1 MEFDTENRIETLIMT
16 TNQALYNQII
26 IDHYHS
32 PRHHGALENPNLT
45 VRRSNESCGD
55 RIHLTANIKDG
66 IIVDIAQQGDG
77 CILSQAYASLLT
89 ETVINK
95 SVDYVLQINEIAF
108 IALAHMQL
116 GPQRALCAL
125 LPLRALKE
133 GLQNYHAQPQ

>member
-1 MEFDTENRIETLIMT
+1 MT
-16 TNQALYNQII
+16 TNQTLYNQII
-26 IDHYHS
+26 IDHYHT
-32 PRHHGALENPNLT
+32 PRHRGTLDNPSLN

-55 RIHLTANIKDG
+55 TIHLTANIKDG
-66 IIVDIAQQGDG
+66 IIVAINQQGDG

-89 ETVINK
+89 EAVINK
-95 SVDYVLQINEIAF
+95 SVDYVLHLDENAF